1 MQETQLSLTN
11 RATHL
16 CKWNDAADFRRKR
29 PSPYVLPC
37 RIWSFRVKWCWHK
50 YRRTPEIGELWNSSL
65 LGWEAWLAARYTP
78 SPHVL
83 QVFTTSNFVVWQQK
97 VYA

>member
-1 MQETQLSLTN
+1 MTRLTSEEN
-11 RATHL
+11 APPNMCYHAEFDRSALNGVGINTGE
-16 CKWNDAADFRRKR
+16 
-29 PSPYVLPC
+29 P
-37 RIWSFRVKWCWHK
+37 
-50 YRRTPEIGELWNSSL
+50 PEIGELWNSSL